1 MPEQKMT
8 LYEAIN
14 MAESWVK
21 DRKSEEGYLHL
32 PLFETLQ
39 TLLDH
44 VRQQSKDIEELTTAC
59 RVLFRRNKE
68 LENELRR
75 GEKAGPSVDQGS

>member
-8 LYEAIN
+8 FQEAVDR
-14 MAESWVK
+14 AESWIR
-21 DRKSEEGYLHL
+21 DRKSEEGYIHL
-32 PLFETLQ
+32 PLFDTIQ
-39 TLLDH
+39 TLLDRI
-44 VRQQSKDIEELTTAC
+44 RQQSKDIEELTTAC

-75 GEKAGPSVDQGS
+75 GEKASPSVDPGP